1 MKIWMTA
8 VSLADQTPPE
18 RNRYVDFLRAV
29 SITFVIIGHWLI
41 STAYY
46 VNGNLT
52 PGHMLGIQPW
62 TQWLTWLFQ
71 VMPVFF
77 FVGGYANGVS
87 LESARRKQLNYGQWL
102 HARLVRLLSP
112 LLVLLLAWTILAI
125 ILRLSGVSRGVIQLA
140 SQASLIPIWFLAI
153 YIMIVSLAPLT
164 YRLWQKYGWL
174 STIAFAAVAM
184 ATDMVFFLLDIR
196 WPGWGNYFWVWLAV
210 HQLGYAWRDNRIA
223 RPWQMLVAGALGLAT
238 LATLIL
244 NGPYPLAMVGSPDGE
259 LSNTLPPKITLLFL
273 GITQFGFL
281 LAIEKPMRR
290 WLDQSKAWAAT
301 ILVNS
306 MIMTVYLWHMTI
318 MIILVALLYLAGG
331 FGLQLSPGSTEWW
344 WSRPLWLVILFA
356 LLLPVAAT
364 LAPLERRK
372 APEKIPGTARM
383 LAGAAVACLG
393 LALLALFGVGGGPFN
408 GADVVSLG
416 MVLTGALLAGLLA
429 RPGARP

>member
-1 MKIWMTA
+1 MSIWSQA
-8 VSLADQTPPE
+8 VALADETPPE
-18 RNRYVDFLRAV
+18 RNRYVDFLRAI

-46 VNGNLT
+46 TDGNLT

-87 LESARRKQLNYGQWL
+87 LESARRKQLRYGEWL
-102 HARLVRLLSP
+102 NARLIRLLSP
-112 LLVLLLAWTILAI
+112 LLLLLLAWTLLAT
-125 ILRLSGVSRGVIQLA
+125 ILRMSGVSRDVIQLA

-153 YIMIVSLAPLT
+153 YIMIVLLAPIT

-174 STIAFAAVAM
+174 STIFFAALAM
-184 ATDMVFFLLDIR
+184 STDMVFFLLDVH
-196 WPGWGNYFWVWLAV
+196 WPGWANYFWVWLAV
-210 HQLGYAWRDNRIA
+210 HQLGYAWRDNRIGK
-223 RPWQMLVAGALGLAT
+223 PWQLAVAGLLGLAT

-273 GITQFGFL
+273 GIAQFGIL
-281 LAIEKPMRR
+281 LSIEKPMRQ
-290 WLDQSKAWAAT
+290 WLGQSNAWAAT

-306 MIMTVYLWHMTI
+306 MIMTVYLWHMTV
-318 MIILVALLYLAGG
+318 MIILVALLFVAGG
-331 FGLQLSPGSTEWW
+331 FGLQLVPGSPEWW
-344 WSRPLWLVILFA
+344 WSRPLWLAVLFA
-356 LLLPVAAT
+356 SLLPLAAA
-364 LAPLERRK
+364 LAPMERRK
-372 APEKIPGTARM
+372 GPQKVPPTARM
-383 LAGAAVACLG
+383 LAGAALACLG
-393 LALLALFGVGGGPFN
+393 LAMLALFGVGGGPFK

-416 MVLTGALLAGLLA
+416 MVLAGALLAGLLTKREA
-429 RPGARP
+429 ES

>member
-1 MKIWMTA
+1 MSTWSRA
-8 VSLADQTPPE
+8 LELANQTPPE

-29 SITFVIIGHWLI
+29 SITFVIVGHWLI

-46 VNGNLT
+46 SEAGFE

-87 LESARRKQLNYGQWL
+87 LESAQRKQMSYGTWL

-112 LLVLLLAWTILAI
+112 LLLLLLAWTILAI
-125 ILRLSGVSRGVIQLA
+125 ILRAFGVSRGVIQLS

-153 YIMIVSLAPLT
+153 YIMIVVLAPLT
-164 YRLWQKYGWL
+164 HSLWQRFGWY
-174 STIAFAAVAM
+174 STIAFAALAM
-184 ATDMVFFLLDIR
+184 ITDIVFFLLDIR
-196 WPGWGNYFWVWLAV
+196 WPGWANYFWVWLAV
-210 HQLGYAWRDNRIA
+210 HQLGYAWREDRVG
-223 RPWQMLVAGALGLAT
+223 RPWQLLTAGMLGLAT

-273 GITQFGFL
+273 GVAQFGIL
-281 LAIEKPMRR
+281 LAIEKPMRK
-290 WLDQSKAWAAT
+290 WLAKSKVWAAT

-306 MIMTVYLWHMTI
+306 MIMTVYLWHMTV
-318 MIILVALLYLAGG
+318 MIILVGLLYLAGG
-331 FGLQLSPGSTEWW
+331 VGLQLVPGSAGWW
-344 WSRPLWLVILFA
+344 WTRPIWLTVLFA
-356 LLLPVAAT
+356 LLLPLAAI

-372 APEKIPGTARM
+372 GPETVPATPR
-383 LAGAAVACLG
+383 LLSGAALACLG
-393 LALLALFGVGGGPFN
+393 LALLALFGVGGGPFD
-408 GADVVSLG
+408 GADVVSLSL
-416 MVLTGALLAGLLA
+416 VLVGALLAGLIGGPAA
-429 RPGARP
+429 RA